1 MLKLK
6 KLIKTLKIRYYEF
19 MMADCIDQFE
29 IANLEYDETHQNCT
43 KWIKRYEKF
52 KAKLDKISMD

>member
-29 IANLEYDETHQNCT
+29 IANLEYDEGHKKCQYWVN
-43 KWIKRYEKF
+43 RYNKF
-52 KAKLDKISMD
+52 KAKLEKL